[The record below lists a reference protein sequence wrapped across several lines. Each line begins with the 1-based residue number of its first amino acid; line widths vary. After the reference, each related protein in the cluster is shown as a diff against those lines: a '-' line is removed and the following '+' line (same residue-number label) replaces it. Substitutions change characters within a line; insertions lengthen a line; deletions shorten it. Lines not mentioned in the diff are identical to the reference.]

1 VSPTRYPPVEQD
13 YRKQKDLSEERA
25 EDRFMIDAFA
35 NAVNRIERL
44 LDQEATLLVRYEI
57 GALRELNIKKS
68 QGLLE
73 LSRAMQALHGVD
85 RASWGFDP
93 TALLAH
99 LREKL
104 EANRRMLDRHLKAAR
119 EVALVIARAI
129 EEHESDGTYG
139 AGAGRAGTQ
148 R

>member
-1 VSPTRYPPVEQD
+1 
-13 YRKQKDLSEERA
+13 
-25 EDRFMIDAFA
+25 MIDAFA

-44 LDQEATLLVRYEI
+44 LDQEAILLVRHEI

-73 LSRAMQALHGVD
+73 LSRAMQALHSVD

-93 TALLAH
+93 TALLAR

-104 EANRRMLDRHLKAAR
+104 EANRRILDRHLKAAR
-119 EVALVIARAI
+119 EVALVIACAI
-129 EEHESDGTYG
+129 EAHESDGTYG
-139 AGAGRAGTQ
+139 AGAGHADAR